1 MRSRSRWSA
10 ARSRWTPPA
19 KSDEGGWRLI
29 PWPTD
34 PDERLARLVHDLRTP
49 LTIVQGFAE
58 LLDRGAVTLDEE
70 RRAEYLGRIAAAG
83 REMKEI
89 LDDEREDRLSSE

>member
-1 MRSRSRWSA
+1 MS
-10 ARSRWTPPA
+10 P
-19 KSDEGGWRLI
+19 GGA
-29 PWPTD
+29 WPDD
-34 PDERLARLVHDLRTP
+34 PNERLSRLVHDLRTP

-89 LDDEREDRLSSE
+89 LDDERETRLASE

>member
-1 MRSRSRWSA
+1 M
-10 ARSRWTPPA
+10 TP
-19 KSDEGGWRLI
+19 GG

-34 PDERLARLVHDLRTP
+34 PDERIARLVHDLRTP

-58 LLDRGAVTLDEE
+58 LLDRGAVSLDDA
-70 RRAEYLGRIAAAG
+70 RRSEYLGRIAQAG

-89 LDDEREDRLSSE
+89 LDAEREDRLSG

>member
-1 MRSRSRWSA
+1 MSGG
-10 ARSRWTPPA
+10 ARPN
-19 KSDEGGWRLI
+19 

-58 LLDRGAVTLDEE
+58 LLDRGAVTLDEA
-70 RRAEYLGRIAAAG
+70 RRSEYLGRIAQAG
-83 REMKEI
+83 REMKDI
-89 LDDEREDRLSSE
+89 LDDEREDRLTREG